1 MLSLAIFYIVDGHA
15 AGIIVLLFL
24 ATFFEFYF
32 IIKKPQLIVVIL
44 IWYVECQIFS
54 IPTDRASSMTTQV
67 SILTLDL
74 AIRKVGAEVFA
85 IAGIPYHPI
94 YILAPYRLLCVTGG
108 SIVAFIWTIIP
119 FPITE
124 RSQLRRDLGTS
135 TYLLAKYYNCVQSL
149 IRARFQGTEGDPDMP
164 HSPGQIMSSNELKMF
179 AEEAL
184 LLGQLREHS
193 TLSAFDVTIGGKFP
207 QGKFDEIIQDTQNLL
222 HHFACL
228 A

>member
-1 MLSLAIFYIVDGHA
+1 
-15 AGIIVLLFL
+15 
-24 ATFFEFYF
+24 
-32 IIKKPQLIVVIL
+32 
-44 IWYVECQIFS
+44 
-54 IPTDRASSMTTQV
+54 MTTQV

-74 AIRKVGAEVFA
+74 AIHKIGMESFK

-108 SIVAFIWTIIP
+108 CIVAFIWTIIP

-124 RSQLRRDLGTS
+124 RSQLRRDLGAS
-135 TYLLAKYYNCVQSL
+135 IYLLATYYNCVQSL
-149 IRARFQGTEGDPDMP
+149 IRARFQGTEGEPNML
-164 HSPGQIMSSNELKMF
+164 HSPGKVLSSNELKMF

-184 LLGQLREHS
+184 LLNQLREHS
-193 TLSAFDVTIGGKFP
+193 TLSAWDVTIGGKFP
-207 QGKFDEIIQDTQNLL
+207 QDKFDEIIQDTQNLL